1 MKLYYT
7 MNQKGLCTI
16 MFINIFVN
24 MKINNVVLLLS
35 MNIKFVGYLTEYV
48 QNELS
53 AVVTTNPCATNKGG
67 CSDIC
72 VPHSG
77 DNFTCM
83 CPDGSGKLPV
93 NKMCQGK
100 DQILFFQT
108 L

>member
-7 MNQKGLCTI
+7 MNQKGICTI
-16 MFINIFVN
+16 MFVNISDK
-24 MKINNVVLLLS
+24 MKVNNVVLLLS
-35 MNIKFVGYLTEYV
+35 MNIKVGYLTEYV
-48 QNELS
+48 QNELY

-77 DNFTCM
+77 DNFSCM
-83 CPDGSGKLPV
+83 CLDGSGKLPV